1 MDFGLSSGEDSESE
15 EDEPPEGFTAA
26 VLEDRAGWAELA
38 HSSSVPPVTIREI
51 HSHFVK
57 RRLKREHVTATKPF
71 EKGYKIYTAGKDN
84 KVHFILLHNKSSSVT
99 ITETDRILPST
110 HCSKYHHWHSTSCYM
125 YMHSWQ
131 MWSMQPRS
139 CSDVCTGQPQS

>member
-38 HSSSVPPVTIREI
+38 HSSSVLPVTIREI

-57 RRLKREHVTATKPF
+57 RRLKREH
-71 EKGYKIYTAGKDN
+71 
-84 KVHFILLHNKSSSVT
+84 
-99 ITETDRILPST
+99 
-110 HCSKYHHWHSTSCYM
+110 YHHRNRQDSTKYTLQQIPPLAQYFM
-125 YMHSWQ
+125 LH
-131 MWSMQPRS
+131 
-139 CSDVCTGQPQS
+139 VHA